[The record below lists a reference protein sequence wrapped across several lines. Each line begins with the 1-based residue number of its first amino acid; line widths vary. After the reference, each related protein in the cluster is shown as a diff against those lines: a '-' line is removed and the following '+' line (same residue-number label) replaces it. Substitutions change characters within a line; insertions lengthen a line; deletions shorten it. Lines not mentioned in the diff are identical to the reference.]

1 MTLSRDRAID
11 GGIALALLMT
21 LGVVFLL
28 DRGSPPAGVKLT
40 PVSVQVPEAP
50 APKPLRL
57 AVTPHQYDDM
67 GKLLD
72 ELGPGFR
79 HEAIQLQDLEDS
91 TKLND
96 YDVIFWTCGTSP
108 ENWTLPGNIGTGA
121 RPGVYFVRPNLEI
134 ADRVKAAL
142 RQFVGRG
149 GTLYVSDFWL
159 SALGYCFPELRE
171 SEPIVTGREQN
182 VSAEVVDPGLRTI
195 LGSTVELRFDLPG
208 WYPAR
213 LAGAGST
220 IYLRGPYISEKGES
234 ITAPL
239 LVKVPFEKGTIIFT
253 SFHNEKVNSAIE
265 TKLLKFLVFSAVT
278 AEEASKVQKT
288 MISMG
293 FSRRAETLLTP
304 SSDQP
309 AVTQTYSNPRRGRLR
324 FALSFRNEGARL
336 KLVVRAPD
344 GKTREQAGTSSLAI
358 EIADAAPGD
367 WSYTVTALKV
377 PYENFASTVTIGGD

>member
-1 MTLSRDRAID
+1 MTLSRDQAID
-11 GGIALALLMT
+11 GGVALALLAA

-28 DRGSPPAGVKLT
+28 DRGSTPVDVKVT
-40 PVSVQVPEAP
+40 PVSVQVPEVP
-50 APKPLRL
+50 ALVSLRL

-72 ELGPGFR
+72 QLGSGFK
-79 HEAIQLQDLEDS
+79 HKVIPLQDLEDS

-108 ENWTLPGNIGTGA
+108 ESWTLPGNLGSGP
-121 RPGVYFVRPNLEI
+121 RPGVSFVRPNLE
-134 ADRVKAAL
+134 AVNRVKGAL
-142 RQFVGRG
+142 RNFVGRG

-159 SALGYCFPELRE
+159 SALGYCFQELRDN
-171 SEPIVTGREQN
+171 EPVVTGRVQN
-182 VSAEVVDPGLRTI
+182 VSAEVIDPGLRTL
-195 LGSTVELRFDLPG
+195 LGPTVELRFDLPG

-220 IYLRGPYISEKGES
+220 VYLRGSYISEDGGS

-253 SFHNEKVNSAIE
+253 SFHNEKVNSEIE

-278 AEEASKVQKT
+278 AEESSKVQKT

-293 FSRRAETLLTP
+293 FSQRTETLLTP

-309 AVTQTYSNPRRGRLR
+309 AVTQTYNNLRRGRLR

-336 KLVVRAPD
+336 KLAVRAPD
-344 GKTREQAGTSSLAI
+344 GKTREQEGTSSLAI
-358 EIADAAPGD
+358 EIADAAPGN

-377 PYENFASTVTIGGD
+377 PYENFASTVTIGSN